1 MLAGAEHLARSIGR
15 APYLVI
21 PCATRPDP
29 ATGGPGTNS
38 ALHGS
43 LYPAIW
49 QVNLALRARGLGTVI
64 TTLHLHHAASVA
76 ALLGIPDGAVQI
88 TMLPVAY
95 TVGTDFKVAARRP
108 VDAVSY
114 LDRWGTPLPYRDKPV
129 DRLTGEDHG

>member
-1 MLAGAEHLARSIGR
+1 MHQPLHSAAGADSD
-15 APYLVI
+15 LV
-21 PCATRPDP
+21 
-29 ATGGPGTNS
+29 
-38 ALHGS
+38 
-43 LYPAIW
+43 
-49 QVNLALRARGLGTVI
+49 RGLGTVI

-76 ALLGIPDGAVQI
+76 ALLGIPDDAVQI